1 MVAAL
6 SSIVSTFSS
15 NLLCAAAP
23 ADISAGLVSIHQS
36 RARTGRARRTRL
48 LQYDSGATSTAW
60 AGTNRPRIDTLF
72 NTRVSPTVEEV
83 SSRKAWRPR
92 RRPPATAAALSIPLR
107 HARTGR
113 ATPSSH
119 GVLPNLSLRPSEG
132 AQAKLVCALA
142 VLYQR
147 IFFERGEI
155 PGVGRGL
162 TFKHCLL
169 LIRNYCEQIVHT
181 NFP

>member
-1 MVAAL
+1 MAYASPASIVEMVAAL
-6 SSIVSTFSS
+6 SSIDSTFSS
-15 NLLCAAAP
+15 NVLCAAAP
-23 ADISAGLVSIHQS
+23 ADSSAGLVSIHRS
-36 RARTGRARRTRL
+36 RARTGRSRRTRL

-60 AGTNRPRIDTLF
+60 AGTTRPRIDTLF
-72 NTRVSPTVEEV
+72 NTRVSPTVDEV
-83 SSRKAWRPR
+83 RPRKAWRPR

-155 PGVGRGL
+155 PGQGRGL
-162 TFKHCLL
+162 TK
-169 LIRNYCEQIVHT
+169 
-181 NFP
+181 